1 MQVDMHSPTEK
12 ALFFEK
18 VFHATKDKVYG
29 FSKKM
34 LRDDARTQDC
44 VQQCYLRLWEHW
56 DKIDTTIEILPLLYT
71 YARNITID
79 YLRRSTRLVRMEDI
93 GQLSEEL
100 SDGCSTHAYI
110 GQKEAIRT
118 LEELLNQLPPRRRQI
133 FRLIKVDGY
142 SYQEVA
148 KQLQISKSTVEKQ
161 MHQAYKFFSREK
173 AMNIAVW
180 LFILQVG

>member
-1 MQVDMHSPTEK
+1 MHSPTEK
-12 ALFFEK
+12 ALLFEK

-34 LRDDARTQDC
+34 LRDDARAQDC
-44 VQQCYLRLWEHW
+44 VQQCYLRLWERW
-56 DKIDTTIEILPLLYT
+56 DNIDTTLEILPLLYT

-79 YLRRSTRLVRMEDI
+79 HLRRSTRLVRMEDVSE
-93 GQLSEEL
+93 LSEQL

-110 GQKEAIRT
+110 GQKEAIKA
-118 LEELLNQLPPRRRQI
+118 LEELLKQLPPRRRQI

-148 KQLQISKSTVEKQ
+148 EQLQISKSTVEKQ
-161 MHQAYKFFSREK
+161 MHEAYKFFSQEK
-173 AMNIAVW
+173 VMHVVAFVLIMR
-180 LFILQVG
+180 GMK